1 MPADCYSVARD
12 GFAGSNPAPT
22 SNKGENMP
30 THGKKSR
37 KHKVKKHRHRKFLK
51 ATRQQRQHG
60 KSVVRANRKQS
71 RGKKKKLTI

>member
-1 MPADCYSVARD
+1 
-12 GFAGSNPAPT
+12 
-22 SNKGENMP
+22 MP